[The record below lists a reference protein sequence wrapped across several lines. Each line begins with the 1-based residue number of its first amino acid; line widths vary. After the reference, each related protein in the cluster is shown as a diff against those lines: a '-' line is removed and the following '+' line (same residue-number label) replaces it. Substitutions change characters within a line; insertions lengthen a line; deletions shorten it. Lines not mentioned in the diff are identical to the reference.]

1 MNQCG
6 EPVMCPF
13 VGPSLYLSFSSVFWI
28 GLYPLVGWKIGADVV
43 YLAEG
48 NAAGTG
54 AAIKWAQDLGEEETN
69 MDLQAYT
76 HFLT

>member
-1 MNQCG
+1 M
-6 EPVMCPF
+6 
-13 VGPSLYLSFSSVFWI
+13 
-28 GLYPLVGWKIGADVV
+28 GWKIGADVV

>member
-1 MNQCG
+1 M
-6 EPVMCPF
+6 
-13 VGPSLYLSFSSVFWI
+13 
-28 GLYPLVGWKIGADVV
+28 GWKIGADVV

-54 AAIKWAQDLGEEETN
+54 AAIKWAQDLGEEEA
-69 MDLQAYT
+69 LCIYKPT

>member
-1 MNQCG
+1 M
-6 EPVMCPF
+6 
-13 VGPSLYLSFSSVFWI
+13 
-28 GLYPLVGWKIGADVV
+28 GWKIGADVV

-54 AAIKWAQDLGEEETN
+54 AAIKWAQDLGEEEEEEETN